1 MNNIYGENL
10 LMCKKIKQI
19 IRLLIPIKYRYFFWS
34 IIPKIKK
41 YHVFMI
47 KRNTLIN
54 TLHEIDDRFLIRLL
68 ENNISDYNKLK
79 KAYSFR
85 YGNYFERIAMPRLKD
100 SRWVC
105 LVVENK
111 INRDFAYVSWV
122 VKGNVDFIN
131 DLGIKLKHNQFF
143 LRDAYCVP
151 QYRRQGLNTRMDQE
165 RINYC
170 VAHGANEILFQI
182 GDKAHADQNIIRKA
196 KEYNEDWNEKGEKLE
211 LAHLKTNYILII
223 PRFNIHNDIFSF
235 VNSIIKKIIGLK

>member
-1 MNNIYGENL
+1 MLAQSKYKFQILHLLPNKYNNHQNKL
-10 LMCKKIKQI
+10 KISFDKSFEYS
-19 IRLLIPIKYRYFFWS
+19 IKSKAF
-34 IIPKIKK
+34 IL
-41 YHVFMI
+41 
-47 KRNTLIN
+47 N
-54 TLHEIDDRFLIRLL
+54 
-68 ENNISDYNKLK
+68 SDNKLK

-235 VNSIIKKIIGLK
+235 INSIIKKIIGLK